1 MKKKDIIQ
9 LVKDTI
15 NEIGADAYG
24 DATLTSQ
31 GQSKSRF
38 TKTGRP
44 PGIMHEANPLSKI
57 IGSRKYSYVGGPTKG
72 QYILSGPMDDN
83 EKENIIKKAKEAGYI
98 AKPNMGGGVTIFLRP
113 PAVMDEDNVKEQE
126 GTVTTDNAAE
136 AEKLAKR
143 GINVNLTDMN
153 EENLE
158 LTNDIGKDDYVDD
171 EGRMAKSQ
179 MYKMAKYIVKLT
191 NMLDDM
197 DQLPS
202 WVQSKITKASSMI
215 SAVFHYLD
223 YELARKG
230 ANLMENMDKHNKRA
244 NLMEGAMKRFFEAFD
259 KGMTNE
265 EIIQDY
271 ARKGVQVPEQFVS
284 TARKQYEGYK
294 KLKLEL
300 EMSEKEFKNSATKM
314 VNNPEEAATG
324 MEMDEKKLASK
335 ITGEALDPVGKE
347 DDDIDNDGDVDKTDD
362 YLKNRRKAISKA
374 IKDKDKDK
382 IKEMI
387 KDPSFLKD
395 LEEIAPALAGL
406 ARVAAAS
413 AGAAAGRRAVDK
425 ISSAL
430 GRKEEE

>member
-9 LVKDTI
+9 LVKDII

-44 PGIMHEANPLSKI
+44 PGVMHEANPLSKI
-57 IGSRKYSYVGGPTKG
+57 IGSRPYSYVGGPTKG
-72 QYILSGPMDDN
+72 QYILSGPMNDR
-83 EKENIIKKAKEAGYI
+83 EKTELIKKSEEAGYI
-98 AKPNMGGGVTIFLRP
+98 AKANMGGGVTIFLRP
-113 PAVMDEDNVKEQE
+113 PAVMDEDSVKEQE
-126 GTVTTDNAAE
+126 GTITTSDPDTAE
-136 AEKLAKR
+136 EFAKK
-143 GINVNLTDMN
+143 GINVKLTDMK

-179 MYKMAKYIVKLT
+179 MYKMAKYIMKL
-191 NMLDDM
+191 NSMLDDM

-223 YELARKG
+223 YEFARKN
-230 ANLMENMDKHNKRA
+230 ANLMENMNKHISKA
-244 NLMEGAMKRFFEAFD
+244 TLMEGAMKKFFEAFD

-324 MEMDEKKLASK
+324 MEMDEKALASGLTK
-335 ITGEALDPVGKE
+335 EKLDPVGKE

-362 YLKNRRKAISKA
+362 YLKNRRKAVSKA
-374 IKDKDKDK
+374 IEKQKK
-382 IKEMI
+382 
-387 KDPSFLKD
+387 
-395 LEEIAPALAGL
+395 
-406 ARVAAAS
+406 
-413 AGAAAGRRAVDK
+413 
-425 ISSAL
+425 
-430 GRKEEE
+430 